1 MEKRFKNPNCEF
13 LKKLRNQLA
22 LINDIEFKSTP
33 CTFEGECLGTCPQCD
48 AEIQQLETL
57 LQEKI
62 NRGEIINYG
71 NFPITRL
78 ITRIPEHKPSNFD
91 TYDSHALTGMPA
103 YREPTPPKK
112 KKSSFIDRIL
122 RKFRSEYFLKSSD

>member
-22 LINDIEFKSTP
+22 LINDIEFKSAP
-33 CTFEGECLGTCPQCD
+33 CTFEGECYETCPQCD

-57 LQEKI
+57 LQEKL
-62 NRGEIINYG
+62 NRGETINYG

-78 ITRIPEHKPSNFD
+78 ITRIPERKSSNFD
-91 TYDSHALTGMPA
+91 TYDSHKLTGMPA

-112 KKSSFIDRIL
+112 GKSSLIDRIL
-122 RKFRSEYFLKSSD
+122 RKFSSDE

>member
-22 LINDIEFKSTP
+22 LINDIEFKSAP
-33 CTFEGECLGTCPQCD
+33 CTFEGECYGTCPQCD
-48 AEIQQLETL
+48 AEIELLETL
-57 LQEKI
+57 LQEKL
-62 NRGEIINYG
+62 NRGETINYG

-78 ITRIPEHKPSNFD
+78 ITRIPEHKPSTLD
-91 TYDSHALTGMPA
+91 TYDSYKLTGIPA

-112 KKSSFIDRIL
+112 EKRSFIDKIL
-122 RKFRSEYFLKSSD
+122 RKFRSDE